1 MSERY
6 QTMTKEMAMKIL
18 GLPINYTEND
28 LRTNYRKKM
37 MINHP
42 DHNGDERIAQ
52 EINLAYDFL
61 KKNYPSS
68 IKTSPKLSYKEL
80 RINEIKNMVEGY
92 DESLPKWVKEIYNV
106 IKFVIDDID
115 IDLINQNLT
124 KEQIDRK
131 INQRRNEVIG
141 RLKEIEDT
149 FSRTTG
155 ITKQDLINKGYIPV
169 NNYSMQYNIKDIYN
183 RLLTAVSK
191 IFKERITQILN
202 KYSNKYSSLGNSIEN
217 KISELTERLPKE
229 KLDNLIAEFT
239 IFLNDIYYQYEQD
252 NNLIIELKSTYSDL
266 LGPDSQEL
274 NNLYLL
280 CGTKD
285 FTSIYNELSA
295 KLKNARKEQISAKL
309 VLNLNCK
316 LADTLAN
323 TSSLQD
329 TIKLNIL
336 YSKLLSTIDNMEL
349 TEDAINLIN
358 SISSSNFEQD
368 IRDILQILDIKI
380 NNIYIPRFR
389 NDKEIPLYLSC
400 RLYNK
405 EYFIKMIYQNGMPQ
419 VIEEANY
426 NDNEH
431 ISLKEVLKLS
441 TFIGGTKTAN
451 VNGNNS
457 VICEYNDPRLNRFS
471 LIKNNNTSTIE
482 AYGSKKYMSYLNG
495 NQIDAD
501 LTKYQDINVIFNEL
515 INQLMPYLKK
525 YLYENVIKNNGRS
538 K

>member
-18 GLPINYTEND
+18 GLPINYNEND

-42 DHNGDERIAQ
+42 DHNGDVRIAQ
-52 EINLAYDFL
+52 EINLAYELL
-61 KKNYPSS
+61 KEKYSS
-68 IKTSPKLSYKEL
+68 STKIEPKLSYKEL
-80 RINEIKNMVEGY
+80 KIKEIKNMIEGY

-131 INQRRNEVIG
+131 INQCRNEVIG

-239 IFLNDIYYQYEQD
+239 IYLDNLYYQYEQD
-252 NNLIIELKSTYSDL
+252 NNLLTELKTKYQDL
-266 LGPDSQEL
+266 LEPDSQEL

-295 KLKNARKEQISAKL
+295 KLKNVRKEQISAKL

-316 LADTLAN
+316 LADKLAD

-329 TIKLNIL
+329 TIRLNIL

-349 TEDAINLIN
+349 TGDVINLIN
-358 SISSSNFEQD
+358 SISENNFEQD

-389 NDKEIPLYLSC
+389 DDIEVPLYLSC

-405 EYFIKMIYQNGMPQ
+405 EYLIKMIYQNGIPQ
-419 VIEEANY
+419 IIEEAGY

-495 NQIDAD
+495 NQPDSD
-501 LTKYQDINVIFNEL
+501 LIKYQDINVIFNEL
-515 INQLMPYLKK
+515 ATQLMPYLKK